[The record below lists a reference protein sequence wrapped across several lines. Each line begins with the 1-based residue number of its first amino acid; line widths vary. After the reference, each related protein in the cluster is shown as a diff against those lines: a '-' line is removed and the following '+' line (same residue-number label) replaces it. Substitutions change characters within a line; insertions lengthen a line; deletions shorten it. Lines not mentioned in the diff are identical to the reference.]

1 MPTSFRW
8 GCDLAWLMPL
18 LQTSPDSEA
27 ALSLYTR
34 RKIAERLVG
43 RRVGVLVLSGLAL
56 AVFLGAMA
64 YLMGFFRRSAVSQT
78 GSFRGLRGG
87 AAWSGRD

>member
-64 YLMGFFRRSAVSQT
+64 YLMGFFPQIGGLADGLAQVAEI
-78 GSFRGLRGG
+78 GRGLVR
-87 AAWSGRD
+87 